1 MTIVTTLPHE
11 LKSYTKK
18 SRKPLNSFLLPDHI
32 GIDGTMWKS
41 TAFLKHHGS
50 KHFFGKSMFFKTN
63 ETHSVSIKFI

>member
-32 GIDGTMWKS
+32 GIDGTM
-41 TAFLKHHGS
+41 
-50 KHFFGKSMFFKTN
+50 
-63 ETHSVSIKFI
+63 